1 MAYQMNKDTK
11 ILLVLL
17 AVVVLCSAKLLK
29 DYLYRN
35 QYIEGM
41 TVVSQES
48 SVQLRRP
55 TTGSITAD
63 IMFTVTLGGDLL
75 STSTLSIS
83 WSGAAAATGDVVF
96 PSTATTYTATAS
108 GYTIP
113 SPSAAVSGTSATFG
127 SSAIKIP
134 SGTRILIT
142 IKGVIINNKK
152 TGAADYTD
160 PDSIEFTIT
169 GTSGDSAKKV
179 IKILPYADIGSSK
192 FTAPTGATVTQVRDS
207 ITAINTRLQA
217 TGATAPDANEVDNLT
232 KARSALIALLAS
244 TYGTIKEAGQVFESG
259 ALYEAQQTAIE
270 FISKEKVRASSNAD
284 ALSSD
289 NLNKRRMAQINTY
302 YTRNYEANSDVMK
315 NVIYISVSLI
325 ILAVL
330 RNKDLIPSSISTLGI
345 VLILTMGGIVIGTQV
360 FDIMRR
366 NDQDFDKY
374 DWNFNED
381 QMNQKTLSDKNS
393 EMSSLSDMGI
403 GGAPCYGASC
413 CSVGTT
419 WNSGM
424 KQCIP
429 SVNRISGTAVWT
441 PPVSGSL
448 TGKLTVKLTIATALL
463 AADTITITLPS
474 GVFTGTAAL
483 TTHTQ
488 LTGTTVSTTTNTLTV
503 KTGGISVGNVADIEI
518 TGMSVLD
525 SATYLQKQ
533 LTASTSKDVNE
544 VGIIISGI

>member
-1 MAYQMNKDTK
+1 MNKDTK

>member
-1 MAYQMNKDTK
+1 MNKDTK

-75 STSTLSIS
+75 STSALYIS
-83 WSGAAAATGDVVF
+83 WSGAAAATNDVVF
-96 PSTATTYTATAS
+96 PSAATNYTATAS

-113 SPSAAVSGTSATFG
+113 SPAAAVTGMSATFG

-142 IKGVIINNKK
+142 IKGVTINNKK
-152 TGAADYTD
+152 SSGSADYTD

-169 GTSGDSAKKV
+169 GATGDSTKKV

-207 ITAINTRLQA
+207 ITAINTRLQT
-217 TGATAPDANEVDNLT
+217 TGVTAPDAAEVDNLT

-244 TYGTIKEAGQVFESG
+244 TYGTVKEAGEVFESG

-270 FISKEKVRASSNAD
+270 FISKEKARASSNAD

-302 YTRNYEANSDVMK
+302 YTRNYEANTNVMK

-330 RNKDLIPSSISTLGI
+330 RNKNLIPSSISTLGI

-360 FDIMRR
+360 FDIMSR

-374 DWNFNED
+374 DWNFNEE

-429 SVNRISGTAVWT
+429 SVNRISGSAVWT
-441 PPVSGSL
+441 PPASGSL

-463 AADTITITLPS
+463 ASDTITITLPS

-483 TTHTQ
+483 TSHNQ

-544 VGIIISGI
+544 LGIIISGF